1 MRASCSP
8 NRYATLLPSHIEPAP
23 PGEYERTVP
32 AEPHRHRRQAVGDG
46 EVGEETAVDGAAVVA
61 VIPEA
66 TADDEG
72 RQHGGVD
79 AGARHRDRGLDC
91 EARRR
96 EVDREELVDVHAG
109 VARGPAVSVLTVVIT

>member
-1 MRASCSP
+1 MMDRQTFMRASCSP

-61 VIPEA
+61 HRGCRAELAAVDG
-66 TADDEG
+66 TAVVAHRGCRAELAA
-72 RQHGGVD
+72 VD
-79 AGARHRDRGLDC
+79 GTAVVAHRGC
-91 EARRR
+91 KA
-96 EVDREELVDVHAG
+96 ELA
-109 VARGPAVSVLTVVIT
+109 